1 MTTYHLSKLSAPSNM
16 SMSPLDDV
24 LKNTS
29 CTLLI
34 IQRAKPKC
42 IVKDSERGISNA
54 TT

>member
-29 CTLLI
+29 CILI